1 VDGDRRDHPVFGGE
15 SVINMKRKLIIAAGN
30 AIVVVAIVLTILAP
44 FLIIAVRTSPVDT
57 SSKCDALGGEY
68 ISEFTGPAHCFR
80 IIDGE
85 LVDSFVEIPNATK

>member
-1 VDGDRRDHPVFGGE
+1 
-15 SVINMKRKLIIAAGN
+15 MKRKLISIAIN
-30 AIVVVAIVLTILAP
+30 AIVVAIVIAALAP
-44 FLIIAVRTSPVDT
+44 FLIMAVRKLTVDT

-68 ISEFTGPAHCFR
+68 TSEFIGPAHCFQ